1 MSKPE
6 KEKSLIELA
15 REHMEEAGAKPE
27 DGVSVPEAPSVA
39 NRPVK
44 EVVTPIH
51 EKSEDEGDSPKIAE
65 HFDGKLSD
73 AVADLLSNIETSQD
87 WRALVL
93 PSRGLAYVDCDES
106 VMIRPFTFA
115 QERKLRSIK
124 NANQGTKIINTLI
137 KDCVQGLDYDSMT
150 LEDKN
155 YILFK
160 LREISYGDTY
170 TISAECGDCGANN
183 KLTLKISEV
192 PVTYAEDDYKEPF
205 TIQLPDSKQDVR
217 FITPR
222 CKDEQYLES
231 AEKLTDNLYKFALSV
246 GKYGERKVL
255 KAFFEATT
263 VKDIAFFREAISR
276 ERYGMNKE
284 MSYEC
289 ADCGTVAQSLIPFTE
304 SFFSVS

>member
-15 REHMEEAGAKPE
+15 REHMENAGAEPE
-27 DGVSVPEAPSVA
+27 QGVGIPEAPVAARASQNSV
-39 NRPVK
+39 K
-44 EVVTPIH
+44 PIH
-51 EKSEDEGDSPKIAE
+51 KDPEVPQAKE

-73 AVADLLSNIETSQD
+73 AVADLLSNVTASQD
-87 WRALVL
+87 WRALKL
-93 PSRGLAYVDCDES
+93 PSRGLAYVSCDES
-106 VMIRPFTFA
+106 IMVKPFTFA

-124 NANQGTKIINTLI
+124 TSAHGVKVINSLI
-137 KDCVQGLDYDSMT
+137 EESVQGLDYNSMT

-160 LREISYGDTY
+160 LREISYGDDY
-170 TISAECGDCGANN
+170 TIQAECQECQAVN
-183 KLTLKISEV
+183 KLTVKISEV
-192 PVTYAEDDYKEPF
+192 PVTYAEDDYEEPL
-205 TIQLPDSKQDVR
+205 TITLPDSQQEVR

-231 AEKLTDNLYKFALSV
+231 AGKLIDNLWRFALSV
-246 GKYGERKVL
+246 GEYSEKKVI
-255 KAFFEATT
+255 KGFFEATT
-263 VKDIAFFREAISR
+263 VRDVAYFREALTKDN
-276 ERYGMNKE
+276 YGMNKA

-289 ADCGTVAQSLIPFTE
+289 ANCNEITESLIPFTD

>member
-1 MSKPE
+1 MTKPK

-15 REHMEEAGAKPE
+15 REHMEETGMKPE
-27 DGVSVPEAPSVA
+27 EGVSVPEAPVA
-39 NRPVK
+39 NRPQQAP
-44 EVVTPIH
+44 VTPIH
-51 EKSEDEGDSPKIAE
+51 NEQEASPAVTE

-73 AVADLLSNIETSQD
+73 AVADLLGNIQVSQD
-87 WRALVL
+87 WRALKL

-106 VMIRPFTFA
+106 IMIRPFTFA

-124 NANQGTKIINTLI
+124 NAGQGTKVINSLI

-160 LREISYGDTY
+160 IREISYGDDY
-170 TISAECGDCGANN
+170 VISAECQECEAMN
-183 KLTLKISEV
+183 KLSVTISQV
-192 PVTYAEDDYKEPF
+192 PVNYAEDGYEEPF
-205 TIQLPDSKQDVR
+205 TVMLPDSQQEVR

-222 CKDEQYLES
+222 CKDEVYLES
-231 AEKLTDNLYKFALSV
+231 ADKLIDNLWRFALSV
-246 GKYGERKVL
+246 GKYSEKKVI
-255 KAFFEATT
+255 KGFFEATT
-263 VKDIAFFREAISR
+263 VKDIAFFRESVIK
-276 ERYGMNKE
+276 ERYGMNKQ

-289 ADCGTVAQSLIPFTE
+289 AECGEVTESSIPFTE

>member
-15 REHMEEAGAKPE
+15 RAHMEETGAKPE
-27 DGVSVPEAPSVA
+27 EGVSVPEAPVA
-39 NRPVK
+39 NRPQKAPVA
-44 EVVTPIH
+44 PIH
-51 EKSEDEGDSPKIAE
+51 EEQKSDPPVAE

-73 AVADLLSNIETSQD
+73 AVADLLGNIQSSQD
-87 WRALVL
+87 WRPLKL
-93 PSRGLAYVDCDES
+93 PSRGLAYIDCDES
-106 VMIRPFTFA
+106 IMIRPFTFK

-124 NANQGTKIINTLI
+124 NAGQGAKVINSLI

-160 LREISYGDTY
+160 IREISYGDDY
-170 TISAECGDCGANN
+170 VISAECQECEAMN
-183 KLTLKISEV
+183 KLSVAISQV
-192 PVTYAEDDYKEPF
+192 PVLYAEDGYKEPF
-205 TIQLPDSKQDVR
+205 TITLPDSKQEVR

-222 CKDEQYLES
+222 CKDEVYLES
-231 AEKLTDNLYKFALSV
+231 ADKLIDNLWRFALSI
-246 GKYGERKVL
+246 GKYSEKKVI
-255 KAFFEATT
+255 KGFFEATT
-263 VKDIAFFREAISR
+263 VKDIAFFRESVVK
-276 ERYGMNKE
+276 ERYGMNKQ

-289 ADCGTVAQSLIPFTE
+289 AECGAVTESSIPFTE